1 MFFLGF
7 LAACHHYVDL
17 SEFKDEE
24 AIFSVV
30 SCWFLLV
37 VFIATGSADIVSNRT
52 KLEQITARIDR
63 AEADLRNKKKSELN
77 LSRELAL
84 LNRTLQQVKK
94 EVGIA
99 VAEQKK
105 IRKKIGKQK
114 SAVRASERSVKAIG
128 KRLKNRLV
136 ALYKEGEAGA
146 LKVIFSSDSPT
157 QMVQQYHY
165 LTKVLEYDRELLAEF
180 RQAITEQQQQLE
192 QLKKLEQEKA
202 LLVKKQQDQQLIA
215 ETGRKLQARLLRQA
229 QKDKARL
236 AAEVKQLKRNA
247 ARLKKLI
254 SDLEQQAEAVNL
266 PVAESFAVGK
276 GKLGWPVTGRVSIGF
291 GKQKDS
297 KLGTYYDSNGI
308 EIIVPVG
315 SPIRAVAAGKIV
327 FADYFKGYGNLYII
341 SHPGGY
347 HTLYAQTDQMS
358 KQLNEQVAAGDLLG
372 RSGLGGRDNIYF
384 EIRSKGSP
392 VNPLSW
398 LIKR

>member
-1 MFFLGF
+1 MKSFLFTIIGF
-7 LAACHHYVDL
+7 C
-17 SEFKDEE
+17 
-24 AIFSVV
+24 
-30 SCWFLLV
+30 FLLV
-37 VFIATGSADIVSNRT
+37 AFLTTSYADLNGNRT

-63 AEADLRNKKKSELN
+63 AEADLRNKKKTELN

-105 IRKKIGKQK
+105 VRTKIIKQK
-114 SAVRASERSVKAIG
+114 TIVRASETSVKQTG

-146 LKVIFSSDSPT
+146 LKVIFSADSPT
-157 QMVQQYHY
+157 EMVQQYHY
-165 LTKVLEYDRELLAEF
+165 LTKVLEYDRELLDEF

-192 QLKKLEQEKA
+192 QLKQLEQEKTI
-202 LLVKKQQDQQLIA
+202 LVKKQKDQQLVA
-215 ETGRKLQARLLRQA
+215 EKGRKLQARLLRQA
-229 QKDKARL
+229 QKDKSRL
-236 AAEVKQLKRNA
+236 AEEVKQLKRNA

-254 SDLEQQAEAVNL
+254 ANL
-266 PVAESFAVGK
+266 KKAPEVESLPIAKSFAVGK
-276 GKLGWPVTGRVSIGF
+276 GKLGWPVTGQVSIGF

-308 EIIVPVG
+308 EILVPVG
-315 SPIRAVAAGKIV
+315 SPVRAVAAGKIV

-347 HTLYAQTDQMS
+347 HTLYAQTDQMR
-358 KQLNEQVAAGDLLG
+358 KQLNEQVAAGEMIG

-398 LIKR
+398 LIKK

>member
-1 MFFLGF
+1 MNRLFFLTI
-7 LAACHHYVDL
+7 C
-17 SEFKDEE
+17 
-24 AIFSVV
+24 
-30 SCWFLLV
+30 FLLLLI
-37 VFIATGSADIVSNRT
+37 VFVGTGSADINSNRT

-63 AEADLRNKKKSELN
+63 AESDLRNKKKTELN

-94 EVGIA
+94 EVALA

-105 IRKKIGKQK
+105 IRKTIGKQK
-114 SAVRASERSVKAIG
+114 AVVRASERSVKQVG

-146 LKVIFSSDSPT
+146 LKVIFSADSPT
-157 QMVQQYHY
+157 EMVQQYQY
-165 LTKVLEYDRELLAEF
+165 LTKVLEYDQELLTEF
-180 RQAITEQQQQLE
+180 RQATIEQQMQLE
-192 QLKKLEQEKA
+192 QLTKLEQEKA
-202 LLVKKQQDQQLIA
+202 LLVKKQKDQQLLA

-229 QKDKARL
+229 QKDKAQI

-254 SDLEQQAEAVNL
+254 AELEQQPEPEHL
-266 PVAESFAVGK
+266 PVAESFALGK
-276 GKLGWPVTGRVSIGF
+276 GKLGWPATGRVSIGF

-358 KQLNEQVAAGDLLG
+358 RQLNEQVAAGTILG

-398 LIKR
+398 LVKK